1 LAIAGF
7 PDVLA
12 WLNDTQKSSN
22 SSVSISISSE
32 DMSERDIENP
42 DGSLRACYNFNLV
55 RNYIAQTGRSL
66 EVAVEEARQRMG

>member
-1 LAIAGF
+1 MGNARLSSSSAIAELFGF
-7 PDVLA
+7 DV
-12 WLNDTQKSSN
+12 D
-22 SSVSISISSE
+22 SSE